1 MTYFLQAE
9 APKIKFWPQFL
20 MDLADFFFCWLC
32 FTRTIHILGLC
43 GVLIRSRRR
52 HPQFSR
58 CGGPNGPQRPKIGS
72 PSKNEANR
80 KKISQI
86 DQKLWLKFQL

>member
-20 MDLADFFFCWLC
+20 MDLADFFFCLLC
-32 FTRTIHILGLC
+32 FTRTIHIFGLC

-58 CGGPNGPQRPKIGS
+58 CGGPNGPQRPKIGIVLVKTKPTEKNQPN
-72 PSKNEANR
+72 PSKTNN
-80 KKISQI
+80 IM
-86 DQKLWLKFQL
+86 